1 MVEKNEDSDSS
12 SLPSLD
18 EQERETENAK
28 DEKTKDENTKTKQ
41 KRWTNTKSE
50 KVSLLMLKLSPL
62 LYSVM
67 FFCRLIIIFF
77 FFLNVRVFQICKN
90 MHFYRMPKC

>member
-1 MVEKNEDSDSS
+1 MVEKNDDSDSS

-41 KRWTNTKSE
+41 KRGTNTKSE
-50 KVSLLMLKLSPL
+50 KVSLLMLKVSPL
-62 LYSVM
+62 LYTVM
-67 FFCRLIIIFF
+67 FFCPLDHHFF
-77 FFLNVRVFQICKN
+77 FK
-90 MHFYRMPKC
+90 M

>member
-41 KRWTNTKSE
+41 KRGTNTKSE
-50 KVSLLMLKLSPL
+50 KVSLVMLKVSPL
-62 LYSVM
+62 LYTVM
-67 FFCRLIIIFF
+67 FFCPLIIIFF
-77 FFLNVRVFQICKN
+77 F
-90 MHFYRMPKC
+90 